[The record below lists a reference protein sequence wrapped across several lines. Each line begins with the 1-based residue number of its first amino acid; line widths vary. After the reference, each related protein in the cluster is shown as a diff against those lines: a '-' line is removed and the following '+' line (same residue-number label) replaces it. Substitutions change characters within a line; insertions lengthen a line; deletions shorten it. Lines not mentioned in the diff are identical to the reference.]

1 LAGVAVVVLTAATAA
16 ANSVGTFIA
25 ARSVTAIGAS
35 GAVPIAMALLGD
47 LFDFHARGRALG
59 WLFGAMAGGMA
70 VGSTAGPSSSR
81 SSAGRGCSWASQA
94 SVSWSSPCSSVGA
107 IS

>member
-25 ARSVTAIGAS
+25 ARSVTAI

-94 SVSWSSPCSSVGA
+94 SVSWSSPCSSAGA